1 MIGFRIGAKS
11 NGLRPPLTRKSNCP
25 MSSIPNE
32 ITAFQAG
39 IQEERQRMRF
49 LIDLRVDQLKSIP
62 SLKNR
67 MQLCEELWR
76 LRQYCDLA

>member
-1 MIGFRIGAKS
+1 
-11 NGLRPPLTRKSNCP
+11 
-25 MSSIPNE
+25 MSSIPSE
-32 ITAFQAG
+32 LAAFQAG

-49 LIDLRVDQLKSIP
+49 LIDLRVDQLKAIP

>member
-1 MIGFRIGAKS
+1 
-11 NGLRPPLTRKSNCP
+11 
-25 MSSIPNE
+25 MSATSIPSDF
-32 ITAFQAG
+32 TAFQAG

-49 LIDLRVDQLKSIP
+49 LIDLRVDQLKAIP

-67 MQLCEELWR
+67 AQLCEELWR